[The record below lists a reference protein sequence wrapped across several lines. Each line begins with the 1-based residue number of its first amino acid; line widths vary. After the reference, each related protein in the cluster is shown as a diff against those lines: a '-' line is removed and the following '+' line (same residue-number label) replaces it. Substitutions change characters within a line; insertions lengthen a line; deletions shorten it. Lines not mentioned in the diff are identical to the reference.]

1 MRFAIATLA
10 AFLLAGIAVI
20 PAAAQ
25 DPPAAAPAAAP
36 ASLPFPAG
44 AKYGYVDL
52 QRILAESTDG
62 QAANARVQ
70 ELTDQKLAEIESRN
84 AALQTQ
90 IDAKN
95 QQLQASQDKLAQG
108 ETVMSPEARISLQRE
123 ISRLQ
128 LEIQRDTQ
136 DAQAEMQRVTQDAE
150 AELAELQQQLQ
161 IEFDARLSPALEAV
175 ATEMGIDFLFNVGQ
189 GGGIVWANR
198 ALDLTQAVVDSLN
211 AAPAP

>member
-1 MRFAIATLA
+1 MRFAIATLTASLLVGMA
-10 AFLLAGIAVI
+10 AA

-25 DPPAAAPAAAP
+25 DPPAAAP

-44 AKYGYVDL
+44 ASYAFVDL
-52 QRILAESTDG
+52 QRILADSTDG

-84 AALQTQ
+84 AALQAQ

-95 QQLQASQDKLAQG
+95 QQLQASQQKLTQG

-150 AELAELQQQLQ
+150 TELADLQQQLQ
-161 IEFDARLSPALEAV
+161 IEFDAKLTPALEAV
-175 ATEMGIDFLFNVGQ
+175 ATETGIDILFNVGQ
-189 GGGIVWANR
+189 GGGIVWANG
-198 ALDLTQAVVDSLN
+198 ALDLTQAVVDRLN
-211 AAPAP
+211 AVEAP

>member
-1 MRFAIATLA
+1 MRFAIATLTA
-10 AFLLAGIAVI
+10 CLLAGVVVV

-25 DPPAAAPAAAP
+25 DPPAAAP

-52 QRILAESTDG
+52 QRILAESVDG

-95 QQLQASQDKLAQG
+95 QQLQASQEKLAQG

-128 LEIQRDTQ
+128 LEVQRDTQ

-161 IEFDARLSPALEAV
+161 IEFDARLTPALESV

-189 GGGIVWANR
+189 GGLVWANR
-198 ALDLTQAVVDSLN
+198 SLDLTQAVVDYLN
-211 AAPAP
+211 SASAAP